1 MRCINKLMPLYW
13 TIDSK
18 ARLFSAVGE
27 GEVNFAQAVALL
39 DALSGSGALTYHK
52 LFDGR
57 AVTSV
62 MSIDEILAVCV
73 KIRSYHSQG
82 AMGAL
87 ALVATDAQT
96 VLFARLLGA
105 LASAKRPIKVFAS
118 PRQAR
123 NWLEDQER
131 LPA

>member
-1 MRCINKLMPLYW
+1 MPLYW

-18 ARLFSAVGE
+18 ARLFSAVAE
-27 GEVNFAQAVALL
+27 GDVDFSQAIALL
-39 DALSGSGALTYHK
+39 EALAGSGALSYRK

-57 AVTSV
+57 AATSV
-62 MSIDEILAVCV
+62 MSGDELLTVCV
-73 KIRSYHSQG
+73 RIRSYHSQG

-96 VLFARLLGA
+96 VLFARLLGT

-123 NWLEDQER
+123 NWLEDQEH
-131 LPA
+131 LPAES